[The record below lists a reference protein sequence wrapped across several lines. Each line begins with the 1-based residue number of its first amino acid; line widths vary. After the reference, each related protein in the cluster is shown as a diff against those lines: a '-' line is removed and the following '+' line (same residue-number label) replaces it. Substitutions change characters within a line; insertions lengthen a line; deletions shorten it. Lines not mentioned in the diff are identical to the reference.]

1 MKNNTAQKNI
11 PQGWKRVLLGD
22 VCELEV
28 GIKAI
33 EGECDYLEIG
43 DINLENKSYD
53 ISNKKKQVVAG
64 AVKVPAETLL
74 ISKVRPTRGAITIT
88 NSEINVSQAFTR
100 VKLKSRYL
108 YFVLSQEKFF
118 NYLGKTTTGSTY
130 PTCKDGDILSYRFLY
145 TANEKEQKRIAEI
158 LSTVD
163 ESIAKTEA
171 MIEKTERLKKGLMQ
185 DLLSNRDKKRA
196 RCLALGDI
204 GKVSMCKRVFKKETS
219 SEGDIPFYKIGT
231 FGKQPDSFIS
241 QKLFDNY
248 RNRFSFPR
256 KGDVLLSAS
265 GTIGRKVRYDGR
277 PAYFQDSNI
286 IWLDHD
292 ESVVLN
298 NFLFYL
304 YDTIKWQTEGSTIR
318 RLYNNILLKKQVS
331 VPSISKQK
339 EVVEILSAVDEKIA
353 VNKKLKSKLIRLKK
367 GLMQDLLSGKVRV

>member
-11 PQGWKRVLLGD
+11 PQGWKRVVLADIILENDKSFLKVGEADNVGSYPFFTSGEKILSHSEALVDGENIFMATGGVANVKFFDGKASYSTDTYSFVSTENSRFIYYIILSFLG
-22 VCELEV
+22 EINRKYFSGSGLKHLQKKEFKK
-28 GIKAI
+28 IK
-33 EGECDYLEIG
+33 
-43 DINLENKSYD
+43 INL
-53 ISNKKKQVVAG
+53 
-64 AVKVPAETLL
+64 P
-74 ISKVRPTRGAITIT
+74 PMH
-88 NSEINVSQAFTR
+88 
-100 VKLKSRYL
+100 
-108 YFVLSQEKFF
+108 
-118 NYLGKTTTGSTY
+118 
-130 PTCKDGDILSYRFLY
+130 
-145 TANEKEQKRIAEI
+145 EQKKIAEI
-158 LSTVD
+158 LGMVD

-185 DLLSNRDKKRA
+185 DLLSNRDKKRV